1 MGSGS
6 SKKKTEVAKKSTEQ
20 EQSQTKSENKTVEQ
34 KSEPAGKH
42 NQSEKPESKPVIQEK
57 AELPEVKPVVME
69 KKNTQ
74 ANASNTRNFTKKDQW
89 QDADLAS
96 LMGVLELKDDPHTW
110 QIYVDSLVT
119 KTDPTIKPEKEV
131 RLIPQ

>member
-6 SKKKTEVAKKSTEQ
+6 SKKKTEVAKKSSEQ
-20 EQSQTKSENKTVEQ
+20 SQSQTKRENKSAERN
-34 KSEPAGKH
+34 SEPAAKN
-42 NQSEKPESKPVIQEK
+42 NQSEKPESKPVIREK
-57 AELPEVKPVVME
+57 AELPEDKPVAME

-89 QDADLAS
+89 QETDLAS
-96 LMGVLELKDDPHTW
+96 LMGGLELKDDPHTW
-110 QIYVDSLVT
+110 QNYVDSLVT

>member
-6 SKKKTEVAKKSTEQ
+6 SKKKTEVAKKSSEQ
-20 EQSQTKSENKTVEQ
+20 SQSQTKSENKSAERN
-34 KSEPAGKH
+34 SEPAAKN
-42 NQSEKPESKPVIQEK
+42 NQSEKPESKPVIREK
-57 AELPEVKPVVME
+57 AELPEDKPVAME

-89 QDADLAS
+89 QEADLAS
-96 LMGVLELKDDPHTW
+96 LMGGLELKDDPHTW
-110 QIYVDSLVT
+110 QNYVDSLVT